1 MERANPFRERIL
13 RLLDPDPHL
22 LLAITDS
29 TYSFWVDGIVPAIA
43 LFILLMCSALA
54 SGSEAAL
61 FSLKPTDLARLETD
75 EVAADSIILELLN
88 GPRLILATLLILNNF
103 VNVGIVIL
111 SNLLADH
118 WLPNWGGWLD
128 FVVRV
133 IGITTLILFFG
144 EILPKVYGTRK
155 PLDFARTVAPFVRGA
170 QRVLMPLS
178 RLLIHS
184 GNFLE
189 GQRKRPAPQLSV
201 GDLGQALE
209 LTQAPLEGQE
219 EAKILR
225 GIVRFGETSVRQI
238 LKPRTEIVAVTERAS
253 FGSVLDLIRS
263 AGYSRIPVFRED
275 LDDITG
281 VLYIKDLLPYID
293 AADGFDWKQLI
304 RPAFFVPEAKK
315 IDDLL
320 QEFRDR
326 RIHMAIVVDEF
337 GGTSGLVTLEDI
349 IEEIVGDI
357 SDEFDD
363 DELNYSKLDDN
374 TYLFEGRVPLNDFC
388 RVLALDPE
396 EIEEFSAEADTLA
409 GLILEVHG
417 RFPEA
422 GDQVVLGP
430 MTFTIESVE
439 HRRIQRVKVERVPDH
454 AERS

>member
-1 MERANPFRERIL
+1 M
-13 RLLDPDPHL
+13 
-22 LLAITDS
+22 LLALTDS
-29 TYSFWVDGIVPAIA
+29 TYAFWVDGIIPLAA
-43 LFILLMCSALA
+43 LLILLLSSALA

-61 FSLKPTDLARLETD
+61 FSLKPADLAALEAEETPVDRL
-75 EVAADSIILELLN
+75 VLGFVDS
-88 GPRLILATLLILNNF
+88 PRLILATLLIMNNL
-103 VNVGIVIL
+103 VNVGVVIL
-111 SNLLADH
+111 SNLLADQ
-118 WLPNWGGWLD
+118 WFPVYGGWFD
-128 FVVRV
+128 FAVRV
-133 IGITTLILFFG
+133 LGITALILFFG
-144 EILPKVYGTRK
+144 EILPKVYATRK
-155 PLDFARTVAPFVRGA
+155 PLEYARMVAPWVNA
-170 QRVLMPLS
+170 IQRLLMPLS

-189 GQRKRPAPQLSV
+189 GQRRRPAPQLSV

-238 LKPRTEIVAVTERAS
+238 LKPRTELVAVTERAP

-293 AADGFDWKQLI
+293 AADGFDWKQLM
-304 RPAFFVPEAKK
+304 RPAFFVPESKK

-363 DELNYSKLDDN
+363 DELVYSRLDEN

-409 GLILEVHG
+409 GLVLEVHG

-422 GDQVVLGP
+422 GDRVELGP
-430 MTFTIESVE
+430 LTFIIEAVE
-439 HRRIQRVKVERVPDH
+439 QRRIQRVKVERTPEPTD
-454 AERS
+454 RS